1 MLLIQIFFML
11 MQEFIIFK
19 TVWDEIPLK
28 DRSIELLTERLCT
41 FEKQIEQE
49 KNSKL

>member
-28 DRSIELLTERLCT
+28 DRLIELLTERLCT